1 MKTSQLTFYQ
11 ARSSPIHSLDP
22 RTKVIL
28 TLLVIISNV
37 LIPDGGFLALGSVW
51 ALLLLV
57 NQLAGIPPAYLFT
70 RSAIVL
76 PFTLAAFTTVFSTQG
91 EVIFTLPWSE
101 ITATDQGLVHFGTI
115 VLRSWIS
122 VQAAILL
129 TATTEFPDLIHALR
143 HLKIPG
149 VLVAIVSFMYRYLFV
164 LLEEVR
170 RLITARTARSARSE
184 GSSAGLSP
192 LLNLKISGS
201 MVGQLFLR
209 SVERS
214 ERIYQAMLSRG
225 YRGHLLTLNPHH
237 METRDWLTLLGTA
250 AFILF
255 IQLLAH

>member
-1 MKTSQLTFYQ
+1 MNTSRLTLYQ
-11 ARSSPIHSLDP
+11 AGSSLIHDLDP
-22 RTKVIL
+22 RAKVLL
-28 TLLVIISNV
+28 TLLLILSNV
-37 LIPDGGFLALGSVW
+37 LIPEGAFLALAAVW
-51 ALLLLV
+51 ALLLLA
-57 NQLAGIPPAYLFT
+57 NQSAGIPLAYLLT

-76 PFTLAAFTTVFSTQG
+76 PFTLAAFTTVFSSRG
-91 EVIFTLPWSE
+91 EVVFTLPWSE
-101 ITATDQGLVHFGTI
+101 ITATDQGLIHFGTI
-115 VLRSWIS
+115 VFRSWIS
-122 VQAAILL
+122 VQAAVLL

-149 VLVAIVSFMYRYLFV
+149 VLVAIISFMYRYLFV

-170 RLITARTARSARSE
+170 RLITARTARSARGQNGPPGIS
-184 GSSAGLSP
+184 LRN
-192 LLNLKISGS
+192 NLRISGS

-237 METRDWLTLLGTA
+237 LETRDWLTLFGTSVFLG
-250 AFILF
+250 L